1 MNDKILRDT
10 DKSFNFA
17 RDISKEFVRRY
28 NIDLDPDALT
38 IASLIFAES
47 PLNSYD
53 CNTGILM
60 YFACLQ
66 AYQKG
71 ILRKCEDESI
81 EASVAIG
88 AGLSELFSKGK
99 KDEAVNKMLRLSQI
113 QDNLWSIA
121 NREDVRKI
129 TLSSVTKALCS
140 KTETNHPNNDYNS
153 DSYKSPKSGCIGVL
167 VIIIGI
173 SLLYIYAY

>member
-1 MNDKILRDT
+1 MNDKLFSEISE
-10 DKSFNFA
+10 SFNFA
-17 RDISKEFVRRY
+17 RSISKEIVRRF

-38 IASLIFAES
+38 IASLIFSES
-47 PLNSYD
+47 PLNSCD

-88 AGLSELFSKGK
+88 AALSELFNKGE
-99 KDEAVNKMLRLSQI
+99 KDEAVNKMLKLSQI

-121 NREDVRKI
+121 SREDVKEI
-129 TLSSVTKALCS
+129 ALSSAMKSLNS
-140 KTETNHPNNDYNS
+140 KIENNKQNINY
-153 DSYKSPKSGCIGVL
+153 DSANGKSQNASCMSL
-167 VIIIGI
+167 LLIIIAI
-173 SLLYIYAY
+173 SLLIIYAS